1 MSNSE
6 SLIEHWR
13 DFDPVAGRPYVH
25 PKDVEWMQSNWP
37 DALKGK
43 LYESWSSYT
52 AGERFGM
59 QDNLLH
65 LSLVPVPYAG
75 DLENAE
81 IVIFLTNGGFGDADY
96 FFEDYLGV
104 RQSLLDNLHQK
115 PGREFP
121 FFCLNPDLAWSGPF
135 RWWEPKL
142 RPIIKLLIGNNMSYT
157 SALKV
162 LAKKIA
168 VVELFPYH
176 SRNSAKLKGVNEP
189 NLMPSVRKA
198 REFLALESHN
208 DKRLKLL
215 MRRHNDWSSSS
226 CAPESA
232 HFVYGPRKTQSIWLN
247 PGLPGPNG
255 DAGRAIKRKLGI
267 A

>member
-1 MSNSE
+1 MCIRKMLNGCRVIGRTHSRGNFTKVGVPIRRVSASE
-6 SLIEHWR
+6 CRITCFIS
-13 DFDPVAGRPYVH
+13 
-25 PKDVEWMQSNWP
+25 
-37 DALKGK
+37 
-43 LYESWSSYT
+43 
-52 AGERFGM
+52 
-59 QDNLLH
+59 H
-65 LSLVPVPYAG
+65 LFRCLTLVT
-75 DLENAE
+75 LR
-81 IVIFLTNGGFGDADY
+81 TNGGFGDADY